1 VNLASSYP
9 YIFTSSWLIS
19 CQIIRPS
26 MLNYSSTL
34 GLLPNVV
41 IRWSPHILLA
51 LEVHPLRILFAK
63 YEEKDATIDEL
74 TSCHLTAFM
83 ALLLTVSDQ
92 NILPSMEGD
101 GDRAITSMILLFAHA
116 VLPVNVSTDHGAH
129 CGQGNKLLIN
139 AFALFTIEKGNF
151 MMDRIKGTAASESLS
166 SSSTLCS
173 ERVTESAGSSSRVS
187 CSSVQ

>member
-1 VNLASSYP
+1 
-9 YIFTSSWLIS
+9 
-19 CQIIRPS
+19 
-26 MLNYSSTL
+26 
-34 GLLPNVV
+34 
-41 IRWSPHILLA
+41 
-51 LEVHPLRILFAK
+51 VHPLRILFAK

-166 SSSTLCS
+166 SSPTLCS